1 MSVCDLT
8 GKKAAF
14 GNTVSHSQRKT
25 RRKFMA
31 NMQSKTFVSSA
42 LQSKIRLSV
51 SSSAI
56 KTIDKSGGLD
66 EYLIKASSDVLST
79 KAKAL
84 KNKIKDKIAAL

>member
-8 GKKAAF
+8 GKKVAF
-14 GNTVSHSQRKT
+14 GNKVSHSQRKT

-31 NMQSKTFVSSA
+31 NMQSKTFTSSA
-42 LQSKIRLSV
+42 LQSKVRLSV

-66 EYLIKASSDVLST
+66 EYLLKAPNDALSI

-84 KNKIKDKIAAL
+84 KNKIKDKVATL